1 MIIYTYMPAKL
12 FAASCLENTRCIRIW
27 NQNISN
33 LKIIPI
39 VFSSSKYFQ
48 NKISKIMKIMKKL
61 KILESQQ
68 ILSDLP
74 GEVLTSKTILKFQ
87 ILQF

>member
-1 MIIYTYMPAKL
+1 
-12 FAASCLENTRCIRIW
+12 
-27 NQNISN
+27 
-33 LKIIPI
+33 
-39 VFSSSKYFQ
+39 
-48 NKISKIMKIMKKL
+48 MKIMKKF